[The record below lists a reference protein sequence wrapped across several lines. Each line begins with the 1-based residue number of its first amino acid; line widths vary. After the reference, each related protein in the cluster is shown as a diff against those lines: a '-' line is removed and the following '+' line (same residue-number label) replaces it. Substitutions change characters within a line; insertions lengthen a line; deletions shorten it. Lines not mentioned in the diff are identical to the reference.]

1 MGGAEGGLV
10 GAGGGWFVGAE
21 VGGSVESGPLSL
33 PPPFSPPSSSL
44 PLSMRMSAQF
54 QNSSGY
60 DPSEQSTIVSD
71 HH

>member
-10 GAGGGWFVGAE
+10 GAGGGWFVSVE
-21 VGGSVESGPLSL
+21 VGGSVESGPPS
-33 PPPFSPPSSSL
+33 FSPTSSSL
-44 PLSMRMSAQF
+44 PSLPSSMRMSAQF